1 MPDISQFLDD
11 NKGRVDRDPDG
22 LAYDDLRHY
31 AYEGDGNSMGSLSSL
46 ASGKLLK
53 MFIPL
58 EGIHLIKCYLLKVP
72 MTAIWTLSVCPTLAR
87 DLRSWPTCTVIILAK
102 VKMAKTDNKAA
113 NRAASLGAEITL

>member
-46 ASGKLLK
+46 ASG
-53 MFIPL
+53 MFCDFVDSFKFSFL
-58 EGIHLIKCYLLKVP
+58 FFLH
-72 MTAIWTLSVCPTLAR
+72 LSV
-87 DLRSWPTCTVIILAK
+87 SF
-102 VKMAKTDNKAA
+102 
-113 NRAASLGAEITL
+113 